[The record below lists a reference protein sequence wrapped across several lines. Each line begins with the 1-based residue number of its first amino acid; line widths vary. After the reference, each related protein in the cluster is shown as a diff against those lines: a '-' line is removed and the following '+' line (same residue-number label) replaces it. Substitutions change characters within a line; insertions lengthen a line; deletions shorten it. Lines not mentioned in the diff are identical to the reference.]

1 MTSVFVLCGILMSP
15 LLPFMLV
22 YAIIRYGKSKIN
34 GRMVNLAPALQFQCL
49 PSSQS
54 APYRRLFRLRGT
66 SVLVGQITP
75 FGCLIWVNKS
85 KRRAGSNKSD
95 YTRLEV
101 HLPRTLNLGLKI
113 EPEFSNLTSLFD
125 LVGKDIQINDEVFDK
140 MFKIRANDSNA
151 VYQFLTPQR
160 KVAIYNA
167 QQAMMKTAA
176 LQITDT
182 MVEAQI
188 HGTDMNAEEIIF
200 VMRQLV
206 AVAHQV
212 SSPSPQR

>member
-1 MTSVFVLCGILMSP
+1 M
-15 LLPFMLV
+15 
-22 YAIIRYGKSKIN
+22 
-34 GRMVNLAPALQFQCL
+34 
-49 PSSQS
+49 
-54 APYRRLFRLRGT
+54 
-66 SVLVGQITP
+66 
-75 FGCLIWVNKS
+75 
-85 KRRAGSNKSD
+85 
-95 YTRLEV
+95 
-101 HLPRTLNLGLKI
+101 TLNIGLKI

-140 MFKIRANDSNA
+140 MFKISANDPNA

-188 HGTDMNAEEIIF
+188 HGTEMNAEEIIF

>member
-1 MTSVFVLCGILMSP
+1 
-15 LLPFMLV
+15 MLV
-22 YAIIRYGKSKIN
+22 YAIIRYGKGKIN

-49 PSSQS
+49 PSSQN
-54 APYRRLFRLRGT
+54 APYRRLFMLRGT
-66 SVLVGQITP
+66 SILVGQITQ
-75 FGCLIWVNKS
+75 FGCQIWVKRS
-85 KRRAGSNKSD
+85 KRRAGTNKSD

-113 EPEFSNLTSLFD
+113 EPELSSLTSLFD
-125 LVGKDIQINDEVFDK
+125 LVSKDIQINDEVFDK
-140 MFKIRANDSNA
+140 MFRIKANDPNA
-151 VYQFLTPQR
+151 AYQFLTPQR

-167 QQAMMKTAA
+167 QQAMMKTAS
-176 LQITDT
+176 LQISDT
-182 MVEAQI
+182 MVEAEI

-212 SSPSPQR
+212 SSLSPQR

>member
-1 MTSVFVLCGILMSP
+1 M
-15 LLPFMLV
+15 
-22 YAIIRYGKSKIN
+22 
-34 GRMVNLAPALQFQCL
+34 
-49 PSSQS
+49 
-54 APYRRLFRLRGT
+54 LRGT

-75 FGCLIWVNKS
+75 FGCLIWVRKS
-85 KRRAGSNKSD
+85 KRRAGSNKSH
-95 YTRLEV
+95 YTTLEV
-101 HLPRTLNLGLKI
+101 HLPRTLNIGLKI
-113 EPEFSNLTSLFD
+113 EPESNLKSLFG
-125 LVGKDIQINDEVFDK
+125 LGKDIQINDEVFDK
-140 MFKIRANDSNA
+140 MFKIGAMDPNA

-167 QQAMMKTAA
+167 QQAMMKTAE

-188 HGTDMNAEEIIF
+188 HGIDMNAEEIIF

>member
-1 MTSVFVLCGILMSP
+1 
-15 LLPFMLV
+15 MLV
-22 YAIIRYGKSKIN
+22 YAIIRYGKGKIN

-49 PSSQS
+49 TSSQN
-54 APYRRLFRLRGT
+54 APYRRLFMLRGT
-66 SVLVGQITP
+66 SILVGQITQ
-75 FGCLIWVNKS
+75 FGCQIWVKRS
-85 KRRAGSNKSD
+85 KRRAGTNKSD

-101 HLPRTLNLGLKI
+101 HHPRTLNLGLKI
-113 EPEFSNLTSLFD
+113 EPELSSLTSLFD
-125 LVGKDIQINDEVFDK
+125 LVSKDIQINDEVFDK
-140 MFKIRANDSNA
+140 MFRIKANDPNA
-151 VYQFLTPQR
+151 AYQFLTPQR

-176 LQITDT
+176 LQISDT
-182 MVEAQI
+182 MVEAEI

-212 SSPSPQR
+212 SSLSPQG